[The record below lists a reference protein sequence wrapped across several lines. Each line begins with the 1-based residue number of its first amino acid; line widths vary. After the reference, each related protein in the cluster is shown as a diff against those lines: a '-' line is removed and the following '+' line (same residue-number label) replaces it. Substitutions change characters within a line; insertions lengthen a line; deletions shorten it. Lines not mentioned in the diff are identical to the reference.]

1 MSFAFRLAAVK
12 TAVLTAG
19 LALASAPASAAV
31 TCSWSMTPSVS
42 PGSQNRLNGIS
53 ADSAT
58 DAWAVGFYLGST
70 GSLRSL
76 AEHWNGKTWALTATR
91 SASAYDN
98 VFNGVSA
105 DSSTDAWAVGYYYTG
120 SINEPLIEHWNGKV
134 WAGSPGPNVGGT
146 YGALFNAVVALSPTN
161 VWAVGQINTSNNGNT
176 QALIEH
182 WNGAKWAVV
191 ATPNKT
197 SIEDTLTGISA
208 VNAND
213 IWIGGVYSTTSPGF
227 DKTLA
232 EHWNGTAWSIVTTVD
247 ETSSSS
253 NINAIGVL
261 ATNDVWATG
270 DYFNKA
276 VGANGE
282 FRTLVQKWN
291 GATWAAQGSG
301 NIASDETDLSGI
313 AAVSP
318 TEILA
323 IGSYVGT
330 YRETF
335 VEWYDG
341 SGVRI
346 TTTLNPGAYGNYF
359 DAGSTIPKT
368 SNAWAAGGTLSSS
381 GYVDQA
387 LIELFTCT

>member
-1 MSFAFRLAAVK
+1 MSFSFRLAAVK
-12 TAVLTAG
+12 TTVLMAG
-19 LALASAPASAAV
+19 LALAAAPASAAV
-31 TCSWSMTPSVS
+31 TCSWAITPSVS
-42 PGSQNRLNGIS
+42 PGSQNRLNAIS
-53 ADSAT
+53 ADSAS
-58 DAWAVGFYLGST
+58 DAWAVGFTLRST
-70 GSLRSL
+70 GSLGSL

-98 VFNGVSA
+98 NFNGVSA
-105 DSSTDAWAVGYYYTG
+105 DSPTDAWAVGYYYTG
-120 SINEPLIEHWNGKV
+120 SKNEPLIEHWNGSV
-134 WAGSPGPNVGGT
+134 WAGSPSPSVGGN
-146 YGALFNAVVALSPTN
+146 YGGSFNAVVALSPTN
-161 VWAVGQINTSNNGNT
+161 VWAVGEINTSNNGNT

-197 SIEDTLTGISA
+197 TIEDSLTGISA

-227 DKTLA
+227 NKTLA
-232 EHWNGTAWSIVTTVD
+232 EHWNGSAWSIVPTVN

-270 DYFNKA
+270 DYYNSS
-276 VGANGE
+276 VGK

-291 GATWAAQGSG
+291 GSAWAAQGSG

-330 YRETF
+330 YKETF

-368 SNAWAAGGTLSSS
+368 SNAWAAGGTLDAN
-381 GYVDQA
+381 GYVAQT
-387 LIELFTCT
+387 LIERFTCT